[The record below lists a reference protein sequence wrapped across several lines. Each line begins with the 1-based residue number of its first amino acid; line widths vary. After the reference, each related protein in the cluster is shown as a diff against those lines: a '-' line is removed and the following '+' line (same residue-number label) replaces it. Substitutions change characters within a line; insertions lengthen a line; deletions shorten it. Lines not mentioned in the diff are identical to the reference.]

1 MNILRHEASRHLRNK
16 RREYPEDNINNQT
29 ASKNTRDLHRGIN
42 EFKNGYPHRTNLVK
56 DEKGDLFADSH
67 GILNKWKN
75 YFSQLLNVHRVSD
88 IIWLEIHTAKPLV
101 PEPGPF
107 EIEIAVEKLKRYKS
121 PGIDKILAVL
131 I

>member
-1 MNILRHEASRHLRNK
+1 MNIVRHEASRHFRNK
-16 RREYPEDNINNQT
+16 RRDYPEDNINNLT

-42 EFKNGYPHRTNLVK
+42 EFKSGYPHRTNMVK
-56 DEKGDLFADSH
+56 DEKCDLFADSH

-75 YFSQLLNVHRVSD
+75 YFSQLLNVHMVSD
-88 IIWLEIHTAKPLV
+88 IRWPLV
-101 PEPGPF
+101 PEPGHF

-121 PGIDKILAVL
+121 PCIDKILAVL